1 MTRDAFITRFREAEK
16 HVKTS
21 TTIAL
26 WACFGIAAGLLVV
39 SFIVPPT
46 REIHAIVLKGASLI
60 FAFAGL
66 FFLREAVMEGPG
78 VKLTHGNT
86 TIEVKDVDG
95 KQYVADFYLC
105 VCVCSA
111 E

>member
-1 MTRDAFITRFREAEK
+1 MDRLSRLREMTRSIR
-16 HVKTS
+16 TS

-26 WACFGIAAGLLVV
+26 WLCFGIAAGLLVA

-46 REIHAIVLKGASLI
+46 GEIHASVLKGASLV

-66 FFLREAVMEGPG
+66 FFLREAVMEGLG

-95 KQYVADFYLC
+95 KPGDHPAPEEGEGDD
-105 VCVCSA
+105 
-111 E
+111 

>member
-1 MTRDAFITRFREAEK
+1 MTRDAYIARFREATK
-16 HVKTS
+16 NVKTS

-26 WACFGIAAGLLVV
+26 WACFGIAAGLLVA

-46 REIHAIVLKGASLI
+46 GEIHASVLKGASLV

-66 FFLREAVMEGPG
+66 FFLREAVMEGLG

-95 KQYVADFYLC
+95 KPGDHPAPAPEEGECDD
-105 VCVCSA
+105 
-111 E
+111 